1 MVEMYG
7 VRSRKNGRMFYG
19 GDIFNNLS
27 PEYLYDS
34 YEAAEELVKW
44 MRSWMSVEA
53 APDWVTSWKLN
64 PEDAFEIVTYRVGI
78 TETHSVTV

>member
-1 MVEMYG
+1 MVCDPE
-7 VRSRKNGRMFYG
+7 RMDECFMG

-44 MRSWMSVEA
+44 MRSWMKGTWTPPWITAWSMGKDDE
-53 APDWVTSWKLN
+53 
-64 PEDAFEIVTYRVGI
+64 FEIVTYRVEI
-78 TETHSVTV
+78 LETHSVTV